1 MTILEPKV
9 DIATHRCQLQVDSS
23 LTLTGGMILL
33 VEQQDPSG
41 TRINPPPSQPD
52 HHQSTVKWVDTFR
65 HFQVTIEVTDSRYR
79 GSTLS
84 GTFRYNLQQRDR
96 VALDGAGMQFAGHLF
111 STGQAKLVCVAFR
124 AA

>member
-52 HHQSTVKWVDTFR
+52 HHQSTVKWV
-65 HFQVTIEVTDSRYR
+65 E
-79 GSTLS
+79 
-84 GTFRYNLQQRDR
+84 TFRYNLQQRDR